1 MSILRVT
8 GTQVGFVKSDF
19 LYFVLDRSPLTQ
31 RQARTLAEDVLA
43 GYPVEFE
50 IIDYNDQD
58 FSRLNELR
66 TDFEV
71 LR

>member
-8 GTQVGFVKSDF
+8 STQPGFVKSDF
-19 LYFVLDRSPLTQ
+19 LYFVLERTRLTQ
-31 RQARTLAEDVLA
+31 RQARTVAEDLMA
-43 GYPVEFE
+43 GYPVEFD
-50 IIDYNDQD
+50 IPDYNDGD

-66 TDFEV
+66 TEFEV

>member
-8 GTQVGFVKSDF
+8 GTQVGFVKSEF
-19 LYFVLDRSPLTQ
+19 LYFVLERSPLTQ

>member
-8 GTQVGFVKSDF
+8 GTQAGFVKTDF
-19 LYFVLDRSPLTQ
+19 LYFVLERSPLTQ

>member
-8 GTQVGFVKSDF
+8 GTQPGFIKSEF
-19 LYFVLDRSPLTQ
+19 LYFVLERSPLTQ

-50 IIDYNDQD
+50 IVGYNDQD
-58 FSRLNELR
+58 FNRLNELR
-66 TDFEV
+66 TEFEV

>member
-19 LYFVLDRSPLTQ
+19 LYFVLERSPLTQ

>member
-19 LYFVLDRSPLTQ
+19 LYFVLERSTLTQ

>member
-8 GTQVGFVKSDF
+8 GTQAGFVKRDF
-19 LYFVLDRSPLTQ
+19 LYFVLERSPLTQ